1 MGRIATRIAR
11 SPRGPCF
18 AATPSPSAACILA
31 RLQQNGNKCKANHA
45 TRHHTSPY
53 MLSDKLAAAYDAAAT
68 ANDCWDR
75 LQAWPRHFEP
85 VAAEKNNLL
94 PSFCAGRNGR
104 RAGWMDGLGGR
115 LSPQMWD
122 CMQGGGHREP
132 PFFIL
137 VEASSKST
145 VQWLKSLSLALL
157 P

>member
-1 MGRIATRIAR
+1 MCRNNNG
-11 SPRGPCF
+11 SPRGHCF

-53 MLSDKLAAAYDAAAT
+53 MLSDKLAAAYVAAAT

-75 LQAWPRHFEP
+75 LPKTFRACGCG
-85 VAAEKNNLL
+85 KINLL

-104 RAGWMDGLGGR
+104 RAGWMDGLGWR

-132 PFFIL
+132 HFFTL
-137 VEASSKST
+137 TKASSKST
-145 VQWLKSLSLALL
+145 VQWLKPLSLTYALL